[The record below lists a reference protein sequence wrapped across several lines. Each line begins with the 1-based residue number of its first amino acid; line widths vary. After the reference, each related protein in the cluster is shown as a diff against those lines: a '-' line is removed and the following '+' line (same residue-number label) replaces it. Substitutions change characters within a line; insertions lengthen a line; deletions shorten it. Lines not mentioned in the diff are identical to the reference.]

1 MDSKPAITGVKKR
14 QQIQQ
19 ANRIVF
25 IWVAIAAVAITV
37 ALVLAQFM
45 MKQFFF
51 NTKVISAQVKTN
63 DTLVKNLD
71 VYEPLKTDV
80 SKLVANSD
88 LARLRVQDS
97 DSALQ
102 VVIDAMPTTD
112 EPIALIAS
120 LQQVV
125 LAKSGASISDVTLL
139 QAAPSDT
146 GEVVVATAGMQPVSF
161 MIKANGSYDSIKK
174 LMQDMH
180 NSIRPI
186 SVTGLKVT
194 GSNANMAVEIT
205 ANTFYAIPRTVDMTK
220 ETINP

>member
-25 IWVAIAAVAITV
+25 VWVAIAAVAITV

-88 LARLRVQDS
+88 LARLRVQDT

-102 VVIDAMPTTD
+102 VVIDAMPTAD

-125 LAKSGASISDVTLL
+125 LAKSGATISDVTLL

-146 GEVVVATAGMQPVSF
+146 GEVVVAAAGMQPVSF
-161 MIKANGSYDSIKK
+161 MVKANGSYDSIKK

-186 SVTGLKVT
+186 SVTALKVT
-194 GSNANMAVEIT
+194 GSNSNMAVEIT

>member
-19 ANRIVF
+19 ANKIVF

-51 NTKVISAQVKTN
+51 NTKVIAAQVKTN
-63 DTLVKNLD
+63 DTLVKNIE

-80 SKLVANSD
+80 SKLVANQD
-88 LARLRVQDS
+88 LARLRVQDT

-102 VVIDAMPTTD
+102 VIIDAMPTED

-125 LAKSGASISDVTLL
+125 LAKSGALISDVSLQ
-139 QAAPSDT
+139 QAAPGAETIDPTTLS
-146 GEVVVATAGMQPVSF
+146 GVQPVIFSV
-161 MIKANGSYDSIKK
+161 KASGSYDSIKK
-174 LMQDMH
+174 LMQDMQ

-186 SVTGLKVT
+186 SVTGLKVS
-194 GSNANMAVEIT
+194 GSNSNMSVEIT
-205 ANTFYAIPRTVDMTK
+205 ASTFYAPPRTVEMTK
-220 ETINP
+220 ETIKP

>member
-88 LARLRVQDS
+88 LARLRVQDT

-102 VVIDAMPTTD
+102 VVIDAMPTAD

-146 GEVVVATAGMQPVSF
+146 GEVVVATAGVQPVSF

-186 SVTGLKVT
+186 SVTALKVT